1 MIWLVFGLAA
11 AVALAPLLLS
21 LRRAA
26 ALRGRKEADLALYR
40 AQLAELDRDRA
51 EGRITSAEHE
61 AATAETG
68 RRLIAAADAAD
79 PDAAHGRM
87 MPVALA
93 LLLVPALALGI
104 YLTTGSPGLPAAPF
118 AEVKAQRDAEAQ
130 LLAELRTRVQAL
142 DQTTDQARQ
151 GWLLLGDAERARGDL
166 AAAAEAYKRALA
178 IRFDADL
185 AFRAGTL
192 LMAARGEVTEET
204 RDLYRRALA
213 AAPPDAR
220 WRPMAER
227 LLATP

>member
-1 MIWLVFGLAA
+1 MRELDACGIGFVADAHGRPSRSIVTAALQGLANVKHRG
-11 AVALAPLLLS
+11 AV
-21 LRRAA
+21 
-26 ALRGRKEADLALYR
+26 
-40 AQLAELDRDRA
+40 
-51 EGRITSAEHE
+51 
-61 AATAETG
+61 
-68 RRLIAAADAAD
+68 AADARTSDGTGLLTTIPPALFGDGAGVAVLFVRGDD
-79 PDAAHGRM
+79 PSEAVEAAAHQEG
-87 MPVALA
+87 
-93 LLLVPALALGI
+93 LVVEGW
-104 YLTTGSPGLPAAPF
+104 
-118 AEVKAQRDAEAQ
+118 
-130 LLAELRTRVQAL
+130 RTPP
-142 DQTTDQARQ
+142 TDDSV
-151 GWLLLGDAERARGDL
+151 LGDL